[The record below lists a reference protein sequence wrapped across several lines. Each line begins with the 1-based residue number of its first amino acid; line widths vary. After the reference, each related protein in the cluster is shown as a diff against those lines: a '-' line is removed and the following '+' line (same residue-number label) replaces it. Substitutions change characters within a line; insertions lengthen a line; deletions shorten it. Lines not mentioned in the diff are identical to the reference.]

1 MESSRPPVSDA
12 EREVLRGL
20 WDAGPG
26 TVRELQQRLAAGAPS
41 WTRSTVITLLQRLE
55 KKGYVASDRSGFA
68 FVFRAIVSRE
78 ELVHQRVSELAAELY
93 DGQAAPLMLAF
104 AQRQHFTPQELA
116 ELRRY
121 LDELQSKHKRKK
133 G

>member
-1 MESSRPPVSDA
+1 MSRPPVSDA
-12 EREVLRGL
+12 EREVLREL

-26 TVRELQQRLAAGAPS
+26 TVRELQQRLAG

-93 DGQAAPLMLAF
+93 DGQAGPLLLAF
-104 AQRQHFTPQELA
+104 AQRQRFTPAELT

-121 LDELQSKHKRKK
+121 LDELASKHKRRK